1 MQISHDE
8 VRRHPIWK
16 REARHS
22 HAIAKPRPRVA
33 GLGAVTGLLVAGA
46 GAWLAWFIIH

>member
-16 REARHS
+16 REAH
-22 HAIAKPRPRVA
+22 HTYAIAKPRPRAA
-33 GLGAVTGLLVAGA
+33 GISALAGVLLAGA
-46 GAWLAWFIIH
+46 GACLAWFFIR

>member
-1 MQISHDE
+1 MQISHHE

-16 REARHS
+16 VEARQA

-33 GLGAVTGLLVAGA
+33 GAGIVAAAVLAGA
-46 GAWLAWFIIH
+46 GAWLAWFVAG